1 MRAFARAGWP
11 EHDRVTH
18 VADVQI
24 QTKRRV
30 AFGDALHQGWSE
42 RRIHWTRRLF
52 FPSPDRARWDQV
64 REVKDRDIRPPD
76 VLDAVARQT
85 SNEGVHR
92 IQGFDARRET
102 RIINRLFDLLGGRLD
117 FLPVLVKDD
126 HGRGVIAA
134 GGIPALDLYER
145 FLRIFAHHLR
155 VRVDVSIGVRKD
167 LGKDAAHLLPPF
179 FSVGFKEAG
188 SLVPVQEQVAAFV
201 QRYSSGS
208 SASTV
213 RIPGE
218 DSWGNPSSV

>member
-1 MRAFARAGWP
+1 MRTFARAGWP

-64 REVKDRDIRPPD
+64 RKVKDRDIRPPD

-92 IQGFDARRET
+92 IQGFDAR
-102 RIINRLFDLLGGRLD
+102 GRQR
-117 FLPVLVKDD
+117 K
-126 HGRGVIAA
+126 H
-134 GGIPALDLYER
+134 
-145 FLRIFAHHLR
+145 
-155 VRVDVSIGVRKD
+155 SIRRS
-167 LGKDAAHLLPPF
+167 ACF
-179 FSVGFKEAG
+179 FSGVKTTGFPKPRLSPFSG
-188 SLVPVQEQVAAFV
+188 RISL
-201 QRYSSGS
+201 
-208 SASTV
+208 
-213 RIPGE
+213 I
-218 DSWGNPSSV
+218 